1 MEFSEFKNPSGSLVP
16 IHNGKYHAFV
26 PNKLPVKLS
35 YDDELVRLL
44 AEANFWLGKL
54 DGAGIEVNTILK
66 GNADLFIKPQL
77 AAEAAASS
85 RIEGTLSDLDDVL
98 REQAGQ
104 EIADE
109 QKRGDMREVQNYISA
124 QAKGIE
130 LIKEQ
135 KPISLQFLEGLHS
148 TLLHMARGG
157 DAKPG
162 TIRAAQNFISHYKNA
177 PSIEYSTYV
186 PPPAEMIEGL
196 LGNIFDYMD
205 KSSDPLLVKVALMHY
220 QFEAIHPFLD
230 GNGRMGRLLIILYLV
245 REKALALPLLYM
257 SDYFEKNR
265 DEYYSSLLDIS
276 KNSTYSDWLK
286 FFLTGVVYQAKL
298 VIDKINKL
306 SDYYKEKGDSLGKYS
321 KPTYML
327 FQQLFASY
335 FTTVQRASLL
345 IGVTYPTAKKALEN
359 LIKEGV
365 LSPVGFGKTRNQL
378 FVAEKIREI
387 YKT

>member
-1 MEFSEFKNPSGSLVP
+1 
-16 IHNGKYHAFV
+16 
-26 PNKLPVKLS
+26 
-35 YDDELVRLL
+35 
-44 AEANFWLGKL
+44 
-54 DGAGIEVNTILK
+54 
-66 GNADLFIKPQL
+66 
-77 AAEAAASS
+77 
-85 RIEGTLSDLDDVL
+85 
-98 REQAGQ
+98 
-104 EIADE
+104 
-109 QKRGDMREVQNYISA
+109 
-124 QAKGIE
+124 
-130 LIKEQ
+130 
-135 KPISLQFLEGLHS
+135 
-148 TLLHMARGG
+148 
-157 DAKPG
+157 
-162 TIRAAQNFISHYKNA
+162 
-177 PSIEYSTYV
+177 
-186 PPPAEMIEGL
+186 
-196 LGNIFDYMD
+196 
-205 KSSDPLLVKVALMHY
+205 
-220 QFEAIHPFLD
+220 
-230 GNGRMGRLLIILYLV
+230 MGRLLIILYLV

-265 DEYYSSLLDIS
+265 EAYYSHLLDVS